1 MTESGS
7 ITKAGERNRQPILNC
22 LSCLFFLLYRKT
34 EKMQQVEEEAASTDT
49 SSQSVLSECPFELPR
64 QFSSDSSRVLDC
76 CLIQGHQGRW
86 QNNYKIE
93 NHVQVSG
100 D

>member
-1 MTESGS
+1 
-7 ITKAGERNRQPILNC
+7 
-22 LSCLFFLLYRKT
+22 
-34 EKMQQVEEEAASTDT
+34 MQQVEEEAASTDT
-49 SSQSVLSECPFELPR
+49 STQSVLSECPFELPR
-64 QFSSDSSRVLDC
+64 QFSSDSSWVLDC

-100 D
+100 ELVSGKFNVFTRRWIAKG